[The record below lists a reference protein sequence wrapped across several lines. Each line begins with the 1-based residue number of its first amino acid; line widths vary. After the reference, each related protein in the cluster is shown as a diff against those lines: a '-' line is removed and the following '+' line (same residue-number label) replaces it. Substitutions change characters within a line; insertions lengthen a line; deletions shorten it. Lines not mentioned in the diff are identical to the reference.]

1 MKNFIENVL
10 ALFREKY
17 DDKKD
22 EAKTH
27 FIDLPPDIKPSK
39 IVVETEVDSDVA
51 NHNNFTN
58 PSTQNRYAKQSKTSR
73 YRDEHLDDVGELATF
88 VISSNKQKHD
98 TTSSNRKLGRWVS
111 RYESLKIQGRII
123 DKGFFYFGGK
133 LETLIGYGTEP
144 SLINDSLPVG
154 SPKVIY
160 NTSHIY
166 SDESLGYWPSYA
178 ALSPLCRGAYLDWL
192 ASDRANP
199 NTPIG
204 YVFIYFGGF
213 ERRVIEGINDDSVS
227 DDEFV
232 NIYNEV
238 LRLHDIYGKQ
248 SSFSNYS
255 ANFLEFMTLVRS
267 PLFEEKIQTA
277 QLLPPPASSQN
288 LTFKMQLAKRVT
300 LKLPITA
307 TLAWEWLVFSNEYNF
322 KTPARRCES
331 EFKDLFEILYQKA
344 YPNGFIVSPNKTKLK
359 ISYYA
364 ASQSIVNV
372 DLTLDDLQDPSAL
385 RSPIK
390 QLIAIAEQCN
400 EALDAYSRYLGR
412 EGNSTTEIDAIMLLP
427 KALIQ
432 QQAYREKYPVIQNFK
447 AWAES
452 VTQNDEG
459 LTTVKE
465 LWGYLIEPSSQ
476 SSHDMPKSFAKKHSE
491 MITNLAELAGFGV
504 VPDQRYHQTSLKPDG
519 YVVLFDGGHSQDFE
533 TSTSFYQISLALRL
547 GAMVATING
556 YVDKREVEMLLT
568 IIEQDTQLTAIEKAS
583 LKAYLL
589 WRLNSP
595 SNMAGLKAKLAVL
608 DEKYISFISR
618 FIISVALANGNIEPS
633 QIKQIEKLYQALGL
647 DKNSVVSDIHHL
659 TSTKKSMTTF
669 NDATQPKTTNDNSI
683 GANANSSDRNSKPF
697 IFNTELLA
705 AYESE
710 TGDAKAMLA
719 SIFTA
724 DDDDVEVDNESLSD
738 EQINNDTEADRAKE
752 SVTKG
757 LDTLHN
763 KLYQQL
769 ISKEVWQ
776 REEAEVLCESLNL
789 MINGAIET
797 INDWSYDNVD
807 APVLEAED
815 EIVIDYEI
823 VEELKVLD

>member
-144 SLINDSLPVG
+144 SLINDSLSVG

-178 ALSPLCRGAYLDWL
+178 ALSPSCRGAYLDWL

-213 ERRVIEGINDDSVS
+213 ERRVIEGISNDSVS

-288 LTFKMQLAKRVT
+288 LTFKMQLAKMVT
-300 LKLPITA
+300 LKLPIPA
-307 TLAWEWLVFSNEYNF
+307 TLSWEWLIFSNEYNF

-344 YPNGFIVSPNKTKLK
+344 YPNGFIVPPNKTKLK
-359 ISYYA
+359 ISYHA
-364 ASQSIVNV
+364 ASQSIVSV

-390 QLIAIAEQCN
+390 KLIAIAEQCN

-412 EGNSTTEIDAIMLLP
+412 EDNSATDIDAIMLLP
-427 KALIQ
+427 KVLIQ

-465 LWGYLIEPSSQ
+465 LWRYLDER
-476 SSHDMPKSFAKKHSE
+476 SSHTMPKSFAKKHSE

-504 VPDQRYHQTSLKPDG
+504 VPDQRYHQTSLKPDE

-533 TSTSFYQISLALRL
+533 PSTSFYQISLALRL

-556 YVDKREVEMLLT
+556 YVDKREVDTLLT
-568 IIEQDTQLTAIEKAS
+568 IIEQDTQLTTIEKAS

-608 DEKYISFISR
+608 DEKHISFISR
-618 FIISVALANGNIEPS
+618 FIISVALANGNVEPS

-659 TSTKKSMTTF
+659 TSAKKSMPTF
-669 NDATQPKTTNDNSI
+669 SDATQQKTTNDNSI
-683 GANANSSDRNSKPF
+683 GANVEVSDRNSKPF

-719 SIFTA
+719 SIFAA
-724 DDDDVEVDNESLSD
+724 DDDDMEMDNESLSGG
-738 EQINNDTEADRAKE
+738 QINNDTEADRAKE
-752 SVTKG
+752 SVVKG
-757 LDTLHN
+757 LDTIHS

>member
-39 IVVETEVDSDVA
+39 TIVETEVDLDVV

-58 PSTQNRYAKQSKTSR
+58 PSAQNIYTKQSQTSR
-73 YRDEHLDDVGELATF
+73 YRNEHLDDIDGLATF
-88 VISSNKQKHD
+88 VISSNKQKHN
-98 TTSSNRKLGRWVS
+98 TTSSNRKLGRWIS
-111 RYESLKIQGRII
+111 RYESINIQGRII

-144 SLINDSLPVG
+144 SLINDSLSVG
-154 SPKVIY
+154 SPKAIY

-277 QLLPPPASSQN
+277 QLLPPPVSSQN
-288 LTFKMQLAKRVT
+288 LTFKMQLAKMVT
-300 LKLPITA
+300 LKLPIPA
-307 TLAWEWLVFSNEYNF
+307 TLAWEWLIFSNEYNF
-322 KTPARRCES
+322 KTPARRCEL

-344 YPNGFIVSPNKTKLK
+344 YPNGFIIPPNKTKLK
-359 ISYYA
+359 ISYHA
-364 ASQSIVNV
+364 ASQSIVSV

-390 QLIAIAEQCN
+390 KLIAIAEQCN

-412 EGNSTTEIDAIMLLP
+412 EDNSATDIDAIMLLP
-427 KALIQ
+427 KVLIQ
-432 QQAYREKYPVIQNFK
+432 QQSYREKYPVIQNFK

-465 LWGYLIEPSSQ
+465 LWGYLVEPSPQ

-504 VPDQRYHQTSLKPDG
+504 IPDQRYHQTSLKPDG
-519 YVVLFDGGHSQDFE
+519 YVVLFDGGHGQDFE
-533 TSTSFYQISLALRL
+533 PSTSFYQISLALRL

-556 YVDKREVEMLLT
+556 YVDKREVDTLLA

-595 SNMAGLKAKLAVL
+595 ANMAGLKAKLAIL
-608 DEKYISFISR
+608 DEKDISFISR
-618 FIISVALANGNIEPS
+618 FIISVALANGNVEPS

-659 TSTKKSMTTF
+659 TSAKKSMPTF
-669 NDATQPKTTNDNSI
+669 SDATQQKTTNDNSI
-683 GANANSSDRNSKPF
+683 GANVEVSDSNSKPF

-719 SIFTA
+719 SIFAA
-724 DDDDVEVDNESLSD
+724 DDDDMEMDNESLLN
-738 EQINNDTEADRAKE
+738 EQVNNDTEVDRAKE
-752 SVTKG
+752 SVAKG
-757 LDTLHN
+757 LDTIHS

>member
-17 DDKKD
+17 DGKKD
-22 EAKTH
+22 GAKTH
-27 FIDLPPDIKPSK
+27 FIDLPPDIKPSET
-39 IVVETEVDSDVA
+39 IVETGVDSDVA
-51 NHNNFTN
+51 NHNNSTN
-58 PSTQNRYAKQSKTSR
+58 PRAQNIYARQSQTNR

-98 TTSSNRKLGRWVS
+98 ITSSNRKLGRWVS

-144 SLINDSLPVG
+144 SLINDSLSVG

-288 LTFKMQLAKRVT
+288 LTFKMQLAKMVT
-300 LKLPITA
+300 LKLPIPV
-307 TLAWEWLVFSNEYNF
+307 TLAWEWLIFSNEYNF

-344 YPNGFIVSPNKTKLK
+344 YPNGFIVPPNKTKLK
-359 ISYYA
+359 ISYHA
-364 ASQSIVNV
+364 ASQSIVSV

-390 QLIAIAEQCN
+390 KLIAIAEQCN

-412 EGNSTTEIDAIMLLP
+412 EGNSATDIDAIMLLP
-427 KALIQ
+427 KVLIQ
-432 QQAYREKYPVIQNFK
+432 QQSYREKYPVIQNFK

-465 LWGYLIEPSSQ
+465 LWEYLDEPSSQ
-476 SSHDMPKSFAKKHSE
+476 SSSTMPKSFAKKHGE
-491 MITNLAELAGFGV
+491 MIINLAELAGFGV

-533 TSTSFYQISLALRL
+533 PSTSFYQISLALRL

-556 YVDKREVEMLLT
+556 YVDKREVDTLLT

-595 SNMAGLKAKLAVL
+595 ANMAGLKANLAVL
-608 DEKYISFISR
+608 DEKHISFISR
-618 FIISVALANGNIEPS
+618 FIISVALANGNVEPS

-659 TSTKKSMTTF
+659 TSAKKSMPTF
-669 NDATQPKTTNDNSI
+669 SDATQQKTSDNST
-683 GANANSSDRNSKPF
+683 GANANVSDRKSKPY
-697 IFNTELLA
+697 IFNAELLA

-719 SIFTA
+719 SIFAA
-724 DDDDVEVDNESLSD
+724 DDDDIEVNNEPLPN
-738 EQINNDTEADRAKE
+738 EQVNNDTEVDRLKE
-752 SVTKG
+752 SVVKG
-757 LDTLHN
+757 LDTIHS

>member
-27 FIDLPPDIKPSK
+27 FIDLPPDIKPSET
-39 IVVETEVDSDVA
+39 IVETGVDSDVA
-51 NHNNFTN
+51 NHNNSTN
-58 PSTQNRYAKQSKTSR
+58 SSTQNRYAKQSRTNR
-73 YRDEHLDDVGELATF
+73 YRNEHLDDVGELATF
-88 VISSNKQKHD
+88 VISSNKQKHN
-98 TTSSNRKLGRWVS
+98 TTSSNRRLGRWVS
-111 RYESLKIQGRII
+111 RYESLNIQGRII
-123 DKGFFYFGGK
+123 DNGFFYFGGK

-144 SLINDSLPVG
+144 SLVNDSLSVG
-154 SPKVIY
+154 SPKAIY

-178 ALSPLCRGAYLDWL
+178 ALSPLCRGVYLDWL

-213 ERRVIEGINDDSVS
+213 ERRVIEGISDDSVS
-227 DDEFV
+227 DEEFV

-238 LRLHDIYGKQ
+238 LRLHNIYGKQ

-267 PLFEEKIQTA
+267 PLFEEKVQTA

-300 LKLPITA
+300 LELPIPA
-307 TLAWEWLVFSNEYNF
+307 TLAWEWLIFSNEYNF

-331 EFKDLFEILYQKA
+331 EFKDLFKILYQKA
-344 YPNGFIVSPNKTKLK
+344 YPNGFIVPPNKTKLK
-359 ISYYA
+359 ISYHA
-364 ASQSIVNV
+364 ASQSIVSV

-390 QLIAIAEQCN
+390 KLIAIAEQCN

-412 EGNSTTEIDAIMLLP
+412 EGNSATDIDAIMLLP

-459 LTTVKE
+459 MTTVKE
-465 LWGYLIEPSSQ
+465 LWRYLDEPPSQ
-476 SSHDMPKSFAKKHSE
+476 SSHAMPKSFAKKHGE

-504 VPDQRYHQTSLKPDG
+504 VPDQRYHQTSLKSDG
-519 YVVLFDGGHSQDFE
+519 YVVLFEGGHSQDFE
-533 TSTSFYQISLALRL
+533 PSASFYQISLALRL

-556 YVDKREVEMLLT
+556 YVDKREVDTLLT
-568 IIEQDTQLTAIEKAS
+568 IIEQDPQLTAIEKAS

-595 SNMAGLKAKLAVL
+595 SNMAGLKAKLAIL
-608 DEKYISFISR
+608 DEKHISFISR
-618 FIISVALANGNIEPS
+618 FIISVALANGNVEPS

-659 TSTKKSMTTF
+659 TSAKKITSTF
-669 NDATQPKTTNDNSI
+669 SDATQQKTTNDNSI
-683 GANANSSDRNSKPF
+683 GANVEVSDSNSKPF

-719 SIFTA
+719 SIFAA
-724 DDDDVEVDNESLSD
+724 DDDDMEMDNESLLN
-738 EQINNDTEADRAKE
+738 EQVNNEAEADRAKE
-752 SVTKG
+752 SVAKG
-757 LDTLHN
+757 LDTIHS

-807 APVLEAED
+807 APVLEADD
-815 EIVIDYEI
+815 EIVIDFEI

>member
-1 MKNFIENVL
+1 MKNFIDNVL

-51 NHNNFTN
+51 NHNDFTN

-73 YRDEHLDDVGELATF
+73 YRDENLDDVGDLATF

-98 TTSSNRKLGRWVS
+98 TTSSNRKIGRWVS
-111 RYESLKIQGRII
+111 RHESLKIQGRII
-123 DKGFFYFGGK
+123 DRGFFYFGGK

-144 SLINDSLPVG
+144 SLINDSLSVG

-166 SDESLGYWPSYA
+166 SDESLGYWPSYE
-178 ALSPLCRGAYLDWL
+178 ALSPSCRGAYLDWL
-192 ASDRANP
+192 ASDRANS

-213 ERRVIEGINDDSVS
+213 ERRVIEGISDDSVS
-227 DDEFV
+227 DDEFL

-277 QLLPPPASSQN
+277 QLLSPPASSQN

-307 TLAWEWLVFSNEYNF
+307 ILAWEWLVFSNEYNF

-331 EFKDLFEILYQKA
+331 EFKYLFEILYQKA
-344 YPNGFIVSPNKTKLK
+344 YPNGFIVPPNKTKLK
-359 ISYYA
+359 ISYHA
-364 ASQSIVNV
+364 ASQSIVSV

-400 EALDAYSRYLGR
+400 EDLDAYSRYLGR
-412 EGNSTTEIDAIMLLP
+412 EGNSATEIDAIMLLP

-452 VTQNDEG
+452 VTQNNEG

-465 LWGYLIEPSSQ
+465 LWGYLAEPSSQ
-476 SSHDMPKSFAKKHSE
+476 SSYDMPKSFAKKHSE

-533 TSTSFYQISLALRL
+533 PSTSFYQISLALRL

-556 YVDKREVEMLLT
+556 YVDKREVETLLT

-669 NDATQPKTTNDNSI
+669 SDATQQKTTNDNSI
-683 GANANSSDRNSKPF
+683 GANANISDRNSKPF
-697 IFNTELLA
+697 IFNAELLA

-724 DDDDVEVDNESLSD
+724 DDDDMEVDNESLSG
-738 EQINNDTEADRAKE
+738 EQVNNEAEADRAKE
-752 SVTKG
+752 YVAKG
-757 LDTLHN
+757 LDTIHS

>member
-213 ERRVIEGINDDSVS
+213 ERRVIEGISDDSVS
-227 DDEFV
+227 DHEFV

-238 LRLHDIYGKQ
+238 LRLHDIYGRQ

-288 LTFKMQLAKRVT
+288 LTFKMRLAKMVT
-300 LKLPITA
+300 LKLPIPA
-307 TLAWEWLVFSNEYNF
+307 TLAWEWLIFSNEYNF

-344 YPNGFIVSPNKTKLK
+344 YPNGFIVPPNKTKLK
-359 ISYYA
+359 ISYHA
-364 ASQSIVNV
+364 ASQSIVSV

-390 QLIAIAEQCN
+390 KLIAMAEQCN

-412 EGNSTTEIDAIMLLP
+412 EGNSATDIDAIMLLP
-427 KALIQ
+427 KVLIQ

-452 VTQNDEG
+452 ITQNDEG

-465 LWGYLIEPSSQ
+465 LWRYLVEPSSQ
-476 SSHDMPKSFAKKHSE
+476 SLHTMPKSFAKKHSE
-491 MITNLAELAGFGV
+491 MMTNLAELAGFGI

-519 YVVLFDGGHSQDFE
+519 YVVLFEGGHSQDFE
-533 TSTSFYQISLALRL
+533 PSTSFYQISLALRL

-556 YVDKREVEMLLT
+556 YVDKREVDTLLT
-568 IIEQDTQLTAIEKAS
+568 IIEQDPQLTAIEKAS

-595 SNMAGLKAKLAVL
+595 ANMAGLKAKLAVL
-608 DEKYISFISR
+608 NEKNISFISR
-618 FIISVALANGNIEPS
+618 FIILVALANGNVEPS

-659 TSTKKSMTTF
+659 TSTKKSVPTF
-669 NDATQPKTTNDNSI
+669 SGATQQKTTNDNSVGVNVEI
-683 GANANSSDRNSKPF
+683 SDRNSKPF

-719 SIFTA
+719 SIFA
-724 DDDDVEVDNESLSD
+724 VDDDDMEADNELLSD
-738 EQINNDTEADRAKE
+738 EQINNDTEVDRAKE
-752 SVTKG
+752 SVAKG
-757 LDTLHN
+757 LDTIHS

>member
-17 DDKKD
+17 DGKKD
-22 EAKTH
+22 GAKTH
-27 FIDLPPDIKPSK
+27 FIDLPPDIKPSET
-39 IVVETEVDSDVA
+39 IVETGVDSDVA
-51 NHNNFTN
+51 NHNNSTN
-58 PSTQNRYAKQSKTSR
+58 PRAQNIYARQSQTNR

-98 TTSSNRKLGRWVS
+98 ITSSNRKLGRWVS

-144 SLINDSLPVG
+144 SLINDSLSVG

-288 LTFKMQLAKRVT
+288 LTFKMQLAKMVT
-300 LKLPITA
+300 LKLPIPA
-307 TLAWEWLVFSNEYNF
+307 TLAWEWLIFSNEYNF

-344 YPNGFIVSPNKTKLK
+344 YPNGFIVPPNKTKLK
-359 ISYYA
+359 ISYHA
-364 ASQSIVNV
+364 ASQSIVSV

-390 QLIAIAEQCN
+390 KLIAIAEQCN

-412 EGNSTTEIDAIMLLP
+412 EGNSATDIDAIMLLP
-427 KALIQ
+427 KVLIQ
-432 QQAYREKYPVIQNFK
+432 QQSYREKYPVIQNFK

-465 LWGYLIEPSSQ
+465 LWEYLDEPSSQ
-476 SSHDMPKSFAKKHSE
+476 SSSTMPKSFAKKHGE
-491 MITNLAELAGFGV
+491 MIINLAELAGFGV

-533 TSTSFYQISLALRL
+533 PSTSFYQISLALRL

-556 YVDKREVEMLLT
+556 YVDKREVDTLLT

-595 SNMAGLKAKLAVL
+595 ANMAGLKANLAVL
-608 DEKYISFISR
+608 DEKHISFISR
-618 FIISVALANGNIEPS
+618 FIISVALANGNVEPS

-659 TSTKKSMTTF
+659 TSAKKSMPTF
-669 NDATQPKTTNDNSI
+669 SDATQQKTSDNST
-683 GANANSSDRNSKPF
+683 GANANVSDRKSKPY
-697 IFNTELLA
+697 IFNAELLA

-719 SIFTA
+719 SIFAA
-724 DDDDVEVDNESLSD
+724 DDDDIEVNNEPLPN
-738 EQINNDTEADRAKE
+738 EQVNNDTEVDRLKE
-752 SVTKG
+752 SVVKG
-757 LDTLHN
+757 LDTIHS

>member
-144 SLINDSLPVG
+144 SLINDSLSVG

-160 NTSHIY
+160 KTSHIY

-288 LTFKMQLAKRVT
+288 LTFKMQLAKMVT
-300 LKLPITA
+300 LKLPIPA
-307 TLAWEWLVFSNEYNF
+307 TLAWEWLIFSNEYNF
-322 KTPARRCES
+322 KTPARRCEL

-344 YPNGFIVSPNKTKLK
+344 YPNGFIVPPNKTKLK
-359 ISYYA
+359 ISYHA
-364 ASQSIVNV
+364 ASQSIVSV

-390 QLIAIAEQCN
+390 KLIAIAEQCN

-412 EGNSTTEIDAIMLLP
+412 EDNSATDIDAIMLLP
-427 KALIQ
+427 KVLIQ
-432 QQAYREKYPVIQNFK
+432 QQSYREKYPVIQNFK

-465 LWGYLIEPSSQ
+465 LWGYLVEPSPQ

-504 VPDQRYHQTSLKPDG
+504 IPDQRYHQTSLKPDG
-519 YVVLFDGGHSQDFE
+519 YVVLFDGGHGQDFE
-533 TSTSFYQISLALRL
+533 PSTSFYQTSLALRL

-556 YVDKREVEMLLT
+556 YVDKREVETLLT

-633 QIKQIEKLYQALGL
+633 QIKQIEKLYQTLGL

-669 NDATQPKTTNDNSI
+669 SDAIQQKTTNDNSI
-683 GANANSSDRNSKPF
+683 GVNANISDRNSKPF

-719 SIFTA
+719 SIFAA
-724 DDDDVEVDNESLSD
+724 DDDDMEADNELLSD
-738 EQINNDTEADRAKE
+738 EQVNNNAEADRTKE
-752 SVTKG
+752 SVAKG
-757 LDTLHN
+757 LDTIHS

-815 EIVIDYEI
+815 EIVIDFEI